1 MEFTQL
7 PSSRVAVSNYPV
19 LRSYYSK
26 NRGEGN
32 LTKAGATPV
41 TEVSASEASAF
52 AAELGARLPE
62 YDEIAEFFDV
72 VKRGDNPLPR
82 RSSSIE
88 WLNCSPDWARESQKM
103 RCFAAVDTASKRLG
117 LRGAMEDRRSR
128 FVTFR
133 IVRPQ

>member
-1 MEFTQL
+1 M
-7 PSSRVAVSNYPV
+7 
-19 LRSYYSK
+19 
-26 NRGEGN
+26 
-32 LTKAGATPV
+32 TKAGATPV